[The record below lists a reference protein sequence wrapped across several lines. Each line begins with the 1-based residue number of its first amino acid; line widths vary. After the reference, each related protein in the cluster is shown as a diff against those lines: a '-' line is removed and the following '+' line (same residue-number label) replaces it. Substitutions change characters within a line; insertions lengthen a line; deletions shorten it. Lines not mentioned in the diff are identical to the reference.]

1 MPQQSV
7 WGVLGLA
14 VALGLL
20 PALVVKLAL
29 VLPPVIARAR
39 ARRAVY
45 SLRYPWDETGWLP
58 PIERISADLHRLSIT
73 MDQTATAYRL
83 PGRIERMQAA
93 SLAYDETL
101 RLACRAVGAPEPD
114 HAPLGSLERLE
125 TEASLAQQGM
135 RW

>member
-1 MPQQSV
+1 MPEQSV
-7 WGVLGLA
+7 WGVLGL
-14 VALGLL
+14 VIGLGLL

-29 VLPPVIARAR
+29 VLLPMIARAR
-39 ARRAVY
+39 ARRSRYGV
-45 SLRYPWDETGWLP
+45 RYPWDEIGWLP
-58 PIERISADLHRLSIT
+58 PIERITADLHRLSVT
-73 MDQTATAYRL
+73 MDRTATAYRL

-93 SLAYDETL
+93 ALAYDETL